1 MESLEKLK
9 SDLLAELKK
18 ANVELA
24 PNVGVDIYNDRIHL
38 YPVDENGESI
48 FGSVITITATQFDS
62 LLKTIRKPKISFGT
76 TGSFNPE
83 SIGDYWRSIHA
94 ASILKNWDV
103 VVEIV
108 NLFCNEYLIILDS
121 VS

>member
-1 MESLEKLK
+1 MELLEKLK

-38 YPVDENGESI
+38 YNVDENGKSI

-62 LLKTIRKPKISFGT
+62 LLKFIRKPKISFGT

-83 SIGDYWRSIHA
+83 SIGDYWRTIQA

-108 NLFCNEYLIILDS
+108 NLFCNEYLKILDS